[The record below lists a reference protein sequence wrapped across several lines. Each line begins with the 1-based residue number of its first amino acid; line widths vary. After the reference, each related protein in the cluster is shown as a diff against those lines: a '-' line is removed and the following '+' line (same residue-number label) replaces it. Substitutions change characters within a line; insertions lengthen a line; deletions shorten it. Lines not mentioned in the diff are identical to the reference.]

1 MFPDNEKNLMELVSY
16 LSGIDSEKE
25 LKINHKGMMNN
36 NDEYVEF

>member
-16 LSGIDSEKE
+16 LSGIDDQKE
-25 LKINHKGMMNN
+25 LKINSKGMMNN